1 MEERFKVMSF
11 VHAVH
16 GTVRYRVTDTADHGN
31 PANNRTY
38 DSQSLAEAA
47 RDLAYDNELHL
58 PEGWNRSLLRLQ
70 NELSIDSNGKEIFVG
85 LDRDESEEYVS
96 LVSLEPTDRFID
108 LERKHKIALTGITD
122 L

>member
-16 GTVRYRVTDTADHGN
+16 GTVLYRVTDTADRGN

-38 DSQSLAEAA
+38 DSQSSAEAA
-47 RDLAYDNELHL
+47 RNLAYDNELHL

-70 NELSIDSNGKEIFVG
+70 NELSIDSNSKEIFVG

-96 LVSLEPTDRFID
+96 LVALEPTDRFID
-108 LERKHKIALTGITD
+108 LDRKHKIALTGITD